1 MSYSVSVILPHYKD
15 LIGLEKAIKSVYSQ
29 SVLPNQVIVVDD
41 DSGPEDWAS
50 LEKLSGQYGFE
61 LYHQSNQGQSAARN
75 FGVTK
80 SNTTHICFLD
90 QDDLFLE
97 NHIKDLLD
105 GWDDNPR
112 LAFVYG
118 DTWRQSENGEVYVR
132 TTYRTDFDIETVDV
146 FDLARRDILITPGM
160 TMYSKE
166 HFLAVGGFDPSLR
179 GYEDDDLIFRLAVK
193 GYSGKRITSAV
204 LIWTL
209 NLTSTS
215 FSISMQR
222 SRDIY
227 FRKLHA
233 FFTQPFFAGMGLSPF
248 RDILIGRFYKQMMN
262 DAIRLARTGGSDF
275 AVVQENLRNFCEL
288 GLASRGITAK
298 QRRSLKFSKFAIT
311 SLPPNTIQMV
321 FGFAI
326 RVKKL
331 FRL

>member
-1 MSYSVSVILPHYKD
+1 LSYSVSVILPHYKD
-15 LIGLEKAIKSVYSQ
+15 LAGLEKAIKSVYAQ
-29 SVLPNQVIVVDD
+29 SRLADQVIVVDD
-41 DSGPEDWAS
+41 DSGAEDWGK
-50 LEKLSGQYGFE
+50 LEKLAKEYGFE
-61 LYHQSNQGQSAARN
+61 LYHKTNQGQSAARN

-80 SNTTHICFLD
+80 SRSSHICFLD

-97 NHIKDLLD
+97 NHIEDLLSA
-105 GWDDNPR
+105 WEDNPR

-146 FDLARRDILITPGM
+146 FDLARRDILVTPGM

-193 GYSGKRITSAV
+193 GYSGKRIENAV

-209 NLTSTS
+209 NLSSTS

-262 DAIRLARTGGSDF
+262 DAIRLAKTGGSDF
-275 AVVQENLRNFCEL
+275 AVVQQNLRIFCEL
-288 GLASRGITAK
+288 GLASKGITSK

-311 SLPPNTIQMV
+311 SFPPNTIQIA
-321 FGFAI
+321 FDFAI
-326 RVKKL
+326 RMK
-331 FRL
+331 RLLRF

>member
-15 LIGLEKAIKSVYSQ
+15 LGGLEKAIRSVYAQ

-41 DSGPEDWAS
+41 DSGSEFWAG

-80 SNTTHICFLD
+80 SNSTHICFLD

-97 NHIKDLLD
+97 NHIKDLLEE
-105 GWDDNPR
+105 WDDNPR

-118 DTWRQSENGEVYVR
+118 DTWRQSENDEVYVR
-132 TTYRTDFDIETVDV
+132 STYRTDFDIETVDV
-146 FDLARRDILITPGM
+146 FDLARRDILVTPGM
-160 TMYSKE
+160 TMYSQE
-166 HFLAVGGFDPSLR
+166 HFIAVGGFDPSLR
-179 GYEDDDLIFRLAVK
+179 GYEDDDLLFRFAVK
-193 GYSGKRITSAV
+193 GYSGKRIRNAV

-209 NLTSTS
+209 NQTSTS
-215 FSISMQR
+215 FSISMQS

-248 RDILIGRFYKQMMN
+248 RDILIGRFYKQMMH
-262 DAIRLARTGGSDF
+262 DAIRLAKTGGDDF
-275 AVVQENLRNFCEL
+275 AVVQQNLRTFCEL
-288 GLASRGITAK
+288 GLASRGLTSK
-298 QRRSLKFSKFAIT
+298 QRRSLKFSKFAVT
-311 SLPPNTIQMV
+311 YFPPNTMQTA
-321 FGFAI
+321 FDFAI
-326 RVKKL
+326 RMKKL